1 MSKKALRR
9 KEFAE
14 DSIEDATEVPEGPS
28 AVTVAARSALSFLT
42 THLWKAAGVAVA
54 VMLAIA
60 FASGLVNVGSL
71 SSGISQ
77 YATSRTDQ
85 APAPQAV
92 IEASGAQA
100 ELVPEAAPTATS
112 MPATVATSTEQSL
125 TPCFAPTENCT
136 AKVVAAING
145 AKSEILVQAYS
156 LTTATIIDALA
167 NARRRGVN
175 VRVILDK
182 ADERDHNSGGARL
195 IANRILPY
203 VDAGVAIAH
212 SKIIVIDKETVITSS
227 FNFEKAAQ
235 KANTEDL
242 LVIQGHPN
250 VAAAYRDNWHRR
262 LAASR
267 PYYGTM
273 APVL

>member
-9 KEFAE
+9 KEFTE
-14 DSIEDATEVPEGPS
+14 DSIEDTSDVSSEPS
-28 AVTVAARSALSFLT
+28 AVATTARSAISFLQ
-42 THLWKAAGVAVA
+42 THLWQGAGVAIVVVLAVA
-54 VMLAIA
+54 LAT
-60 FASGLVNVGSL
+60 GLLNVGSL
-71 SSGISQ
+71 SSDITQ

-92 IEASGAQA
+92 LEASESAAVSAPEIAPATA
-100 ELVPEAAPTATS
+100 EPAPAAAPPGHA
-112 MPATVATSTEQSL
+112 L
-125 TPCFAPTENCT
+125 TPCFTPTENCT
-136 AKVVAAING
+136 AKVVAAINE
-145 AKSEILVQAYS
+145 AKSEVLVQAYS
-156 LTTATIIDALA
+156 LTAATIIDALA
-167 NARRRGVN
+167 KAKKRGVN

-182 ADERDHNSGGARL
+182 ADERDRNSGGARL

-212 SKIIVIDKETVITSS
+212 SKIIVIDRATVITSS
-227 FNFEKAAQ
+227 FNFEKVAQ
-235 KANTEDL
+235 KANAEDL
-242 LVIQGHPN
+242 LLIEGHAE
-250 VAAAYRDNWHRR
+250 VAAAYAKNWERR